1 MKKPVLKR
9 ILIGLLQHLLAAG
22 IMAAVAGLLL
32 NSYVAVKS
40 IDGTQVYRIFPLG
53 AGQEFEDSDI
63 YNDLLHSAVSDITQ
77 LVVIKEQLE
86 TNGEFDASKVIDVTD
101 YAVRVG
107 VDEGCAVTAEYE
119 LDDLIKWGKHGV
131 DYIQRT
137 MSMSDFVTY
146 FGYCIY
152 PENYKLNEYGELVFD
167 DFYKITQEP
176 EPFADDSEIQ
186 NGEQENSDPAAD
198 PSGKSSEE
206 LEAIRTHME
215 EFTQDQLEDLVF
227 SHIMAEDLSE
237 IMLNREDDGR
247 LMVSFPM
254 LNCRYE
260 AKDGSRQLTDC
271 TDNWIDY
278 MRLQTNVAAAVEGLT
293 ESYER
298 YQICNPVYGEG
309 NGNVKYMV
317 RISSE
322 EGTRTYTNLP
332 EIESADDEFVTEY
345 FAEYRSYL
353 VYYPDSLL
361 YIGNTDIDEAQMY
374 GYISRYEYS
383 YPDTTH
389 IWIGVDNT
397 YPVAGDAF
405 GTAYQIYDKVLPN
418 VSRIVCLI
426 VLLGL
431 IWLGL
436 AVHMSVTAGVAYNEA
451 GDKVRYLERFDRLWT
466 EFYVLFFAAAI
477 YGGFL
482 GYKMLTGIAA
492 TGGVVPA
499 EMMGIQLNRLY
510 HYGVFSL
517 YGVYVSAA
525 FGLFW
530 YSLMRRIKLWNFW
543 KDSLLNRILKTLSNS
558 ARFVFRHRNSVIST
572 LLPYNLFLFGN
583 LIGLFAAYRL
593 REWLL
598 PTAAVLAGVIL
609 FDGVVGVL
617 LFKRSAEQN
626 EIVDGINRI
635 RDGEVEFKLDP
646 ASLHGAN
653 RELADAVNNIGEGIR
668 KAVRTSMKD
677 EQMKTDLIT
686 NVSHDIKTP
695 LTSIIS
701 YVDLLKRLKIEE
713 EPAKGYIDI
722 LDNKAQRLKQLT
734 DDLVEASK
742 ISSGNIV
749 LEQEKLDLAQLIDQS
764 LGEFSEKL
772 EELNLQVVFDRPDG
786 PAYIYADSRRMW
798 RVAENLFNNICK
810 YALEGTRVYIDMSA
824 EDGKISVSFKNIS
837 KQQMNIRPDE
847 LTERFIRGDSSRS
860 TEGSGLGLSI
870 AKSLV
875 QAQGGSFEIYLD
887 GDLFKTVIEFPEY
900 A

>member
-107 VDEGCAVTAEYE
+107 ADEGCAVTAEYE

-436 AVHMSVTAGVAYNEA
+436 AVHMSVTAGVAYDET
-451 GDKVRYLERFDRLWT
+451 GGKVRYLERFDRLWT

-583 LIGLFAAYRL
+583 LIGLFTAYRL
-593 REWLL
+593 REWRL
-598 PTAAVLAGVIL
+598 PTAAV
-609 FDGVVGVL
+609 
-617 LFKRSAEQN
+617 
-626 EIVDGINRI
+626 
-635 RDGEVEFKLDP
+635 
-646 ASLHGAN
+646 
-653 RELADAVNNIGEGIR
+653 
-668 KAVRTSMKD
+668 
-677 EQMKTDLIT
+677 
-686 NVSHDIKTP
+686 
-695 LTSIIS
+695 
-701 YVDLLKRLKIEE
+701 
-713 EPAKGYIDI
+713 
-722 LDNKAQRLKQLT
+722 
-734 DDLVEASK
+734 
-742 ISSGNIV
+742 
-749 LEQEKLDLAQLIDQS
+749 
-764 LGEFSEKL
+764 
-772 EELNLQVVFDRPDG
+772 
-786 PAYIYADSRRMW
+786 
-798 RVAENLFNNICK
+798 
-810 YALEGTRVYIDMSA
+810 
-824 EDGKISVSFKNIS
+824 
-837 KQQMNIRPDE
+837 
-847 LTERFIRGDSSRS
+847 
-860 TEGSGLGLSI
+860 
-870 AKSLV
+870 
-875 QAQGGSFEIYLD
+875 
-887 GDLFKTVIEFPEY
+887 
-900 A
+900 